1 MHRTEAASEF
11 VKAMPVIWALA
22 GTLDPV
28 SNCATFTYCGWSA
41 ILSPGAFASTPEG
54 ALGKSE
60 GAQIGQWA
68 LASDLGQGNRSTD
81 IVEEV

>member
-1 MHRTEAASEF
+1 
-11 VKAMPVIWALA
+11 VIWALA

-28 SNCATFTYCGWSA
+28 SNCATFTYCCWSA

-60 GAQIGQWA
+60 GA
-68 LASDLGQGNRSTD
+68 
-81 IVEEV
+81 